1 MLKASAKLISY
12 LFHPLIVMSYGL
24 IMLLIINPYMFGYS
38 TPTGGDKLLLVV
50 FMSSF
55 ILPAFAAVMM
65 KFTGLIPSLE
75 MTKDKMDRVGPL
87 IVTSIFYLWLARN
100 FYEHPSIPPIFSSY
114 VLGATISLLVAFF
127 INLFKKLSLHGVG
140 MGGWLM
146 LTIFMF
152 KYFDFDAFSINLGEY
167 SYNIG
172 LNYWL
177 FLVLLLSGIVGTS
190 RLALKAHQLDEVS
203 IGFMVGMLG
212 QIIAFRLL
220 F

>member
-1 MLKASAKLISY
+1 MLKIGANFISY

-24 IMLLIINPYMFGYS
+24 VMLLIINPYMFGYS
-38 TPTGGDKLLLVV
+38 SPQGGDKLLLVV

-55 ILPAFAAVMM
+55 VLPAFAAVMM
-65 KFTGLIPSLE
+65 KFTGLIPTLE
-75 MTKDKMDRVGPL
+75 MAKDRMNRVGPL

-100 FYEHPSIPPIFSSY
+100 FYEHPSIPPIFSAY

-127 INLFKKLSLHGVG
+127 VNLFKKLSLHGMG

-152 KYFDFDAFSINLGEY
+152 KYFDFDAFSITFGG
-167 SYNIG
+167 SAYNIG

-177 FLVLLLSGIVGTS
+177 FLVLILSGVVGSS

-203 IGFMVGMLG
+203 IGFMVGLLG

>member
-1 MLKASAKLISY
+1 MLKVSAKIISY
-12 LFHPLIVMSYGL
+12 LFHPLMVMSYGL

-38 TPTGGDKLLLVV
+38 TPLGGDKLLLVV

-55 ILPAFAAVMM
+55 VLPAFAAVMM

-75 MTKDKMDRVGPL
+75 MNQDRMDRIGPL

-114 VLGATISLLVAFF
+114 VLGATLSLLTAFF

-152 KYFDFDAFSINLGEY
+152 KYFDFDAFSLNFGGY

-177 FLVLLLSGIVGTS
+177 FLVLLLSGMVGTA
-190 RLALKAHQLDEVS
+190 RLALKAHQLNEVS
-203 IGFMVGMLG
+203 IGFIVGMLG
-212 QIIAFRLL
+212 QIVAFRLL

>member
-1 MLKASAKLISY
+1 MLKASAKFISY

-24 IMLLIINPYMFGYS
+24 MMLLIINPYMFGYR
-38 TPTGGDKLLLVV
+38 TPMGGDKLLLVV

-55 ILPAFAAVMM
+55 VLPAFAAVMM

-75 MTKDKMDRVGPL
+75 MTKDRMDRVGPL
-87 IVTSIFYLWLARN
+87 IVTSVFYLWLARN

-114 VLGATISLLVAFF
+114 VLGATISLLLAFF
-127 INLFKKLSLHGVG
+127 INLFKKLSLHAVG

-146 LTIFMF
+146 LTVFLF
-152 KYFDFDAFSINLGEY
+152 KYFDFDSFSVNFAGNT
-167 SYNIG
+167 YNVG

-177 FLVLLLSGIVGTS
+177 FLVLILSGIVGTS

-203 IGFMVGMLG
+203 IGFIVGMLG
-212 QIIAFRLL
+212 QIVAFRIL

>member
-1 MLKASAKLISY
+1 MLKVSAKIISY
-12 LFHPLIVMSYGL
+12 LFHPLIVISYGL
-24 IMLLIINPYMFGYS
+24 IMLLITNPYMFGYS
-38 TPTGGDKLLLVV
+38 SPIGGDRLLLVV

-75 MTKDKMDRVGPL
+75 LTDNRMDRVGPL

-114 VLGATISLLVAFF
+114 VLGATISLLIAFF

-152 KYFDFDAFSINLGEY
+152 KYFDFDSFPLKLGEHA
-167 SYNIG
+167 YNIG

-203 IGFMVGMLG
+203 IGFIVGMLG